1 VAQNRRDD
9 VVFTPRMGS
18 FDVQQFL
25 SFIQADGYEPLTVEA
40 VVYQYTGKGK
50 AAKAAADV
58 TNDPISEQGT
68 VHDIPLP
75 VCPLIP

>member
-9 VVFTPRMGS
+9 VVFTPRIGS

-40 VVYQYTGKGK
+40 VVYQYSDKNK

-58 TNDPISEQGT
+58 TGDPTSEQGT
-68 VHDIPLP
+68 IRDVL
-75 VCPLIP
+75 

>member
-40 VVYQYTGKGK
+40 VVYQFTEKDK

-58 TNDPISEQGT
+58 TSDPISEQGT
-68 VHDIPLP
+68 VHGIP
-75 VCPLIP
+75 

>member
-1 VAQNRRDD
+1 
-9 VVFTPRMGS
+9 MGS

-40 VVYQYTGKGK
+40 VVYNYADKDK

-58 TNDPISEQGT
+58 TDDPVSEQST
-68 VHDIPLP
+68 FRDISLP
-75 VCPLIP
+75 PAPTQP